1 MAEDAQGYR
10 GYGSGWRGFVQGV
23 LLFDDELDRGVVGV
37 GFSVEAV
44 ADGDELLAVA
54 FLQALGAG
62 FAGLEGFDNVHIVTG
77 AVRSSRSLP
86 QCWRFAQAGVGL
98 RRGPSVLQVWRCGPG
113 AHCRSSAVR

>member
-10 GYGSGWRGFVQGV
+10 RCGSGWRGFVQGV

-37 GFSVEAV
+37 GFAVEAV

-54 FLQALGAG
+54 FLQALGTG

-77 AVRSSRSLP
+77 VVRGSRSLP
-86 QCWRFAQAGVGL
+86 QYLRFAQAGAGW
-98 RRGPSVLQVWRCGPG
+98 RRGQSVLEAWQRGLG
-113 AHCRSSAVR
+113 ARRRSSSGR

>member
-10 GYGSGWRGFVQGV
+10 RCGSGWRGFVQGV

-37 GFSVEAV
+37 GFAVEAV

-62 FAGLEGFDNVHIVTG
+62 L
-77 AVRSSRSLP
+77 LL
-86 QCWRFAQAGVGL
+86 WK
-98 RRGPSVLQVWRCGPG
+98 
-113 AHCRSSAVR
+113 